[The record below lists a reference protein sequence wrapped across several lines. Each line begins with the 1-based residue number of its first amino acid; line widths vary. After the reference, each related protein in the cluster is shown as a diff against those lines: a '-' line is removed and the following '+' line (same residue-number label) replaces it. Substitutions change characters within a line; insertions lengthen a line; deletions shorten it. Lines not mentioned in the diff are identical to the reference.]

1 MSKLSVPLC
10 FAAAVITL
18 GPLAC
23 ADEFTDPALF
33 GDGASC
39 SGIPWCNSTQPAFQK
54 AVDPISDDEAIVYYL
69 SPTYFPANASNE
81 FVSGDVQFVTV
92 STNANVDL
100 LRFETLNIG
109 TVSVPDYVA
118 AVFLFNGND
127 EPASLQS
134 ANVTQTIFPNAVYS
148 PACYGASPSCTDGG
162 IWKSESAAV
171 TSKQTAP
178 GYDSGQVA
186 GASYNPPEF
195 DIIDGP
201 VSAVPEPG
209 SWVLMGTLLGLVGLL
224 IRRSVRAS

>member
-10 FAAAVITL
+10 LVAAVIAIA
-18 GPLAC
+18 PLAC
-23 ADEFTDPALF
+23 ADEFTDPAFF

-39 SGIPWCNSTQPAFQK
+39 TGIPWCNSIQPAFQEGI
-54 AVDPISDDEAIVYYL
+54 DPLSGDEAIVYYL

-92 STNANVDL
+92 STNADVDL

-109 TVSVPDYVA
+109 TVSIPDYVA
-118 AVFLFNGND
+118 AVFLFNGSD

-134 ANVTQTIFPNAVYS
+134 ANVTQTIADGVYS
-148 PACYGASPSCTDGG
+148 PNCFGQSPTCSVGG
-162 IWKSESAAV
+162 VFKSESAAV

-178 GYDSGQVA
+178 GADSGQPV
-186 GASYNPPEF
+186 GSYNPPQY

-201 VSAVPEPG
+201 VSVVPEPG
-209 SWVLMGTLLGLVGLL
+209 SWLLMGTMLGLVGLL
-224 IRRSVRAS
+224 IRKGVRTS